1 MKGNVYAS
9 LNIFCITV
17 GLPLIIATD
26 NAKDE
31 YGGKWEIN
39 KAELEIRE

>member
-1 MKGNVYAS
+1 
-9 LNIFCITV
+9 V
-17 GLPLIIATD
+17 GSPLTIVTD

-31 YGGKWEIN
+31 YGGNWEIN